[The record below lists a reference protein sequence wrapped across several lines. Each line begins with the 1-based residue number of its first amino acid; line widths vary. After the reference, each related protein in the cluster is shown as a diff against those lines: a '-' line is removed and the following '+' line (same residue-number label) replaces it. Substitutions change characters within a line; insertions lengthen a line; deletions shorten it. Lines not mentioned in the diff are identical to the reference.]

1 MENSRFKTRPL
12 FCDKG
17 KEIRKKVMGVRYQ
30 EIKSI
35 LKKLEK
41 DELQELVQTIK
52 RSSEILKKVI

>member
-1 MENSRFKTRPL
+1 
-12 FCDKG
+12 
-17 KEIRKKVMGVRYQ
+17 MGIRYQ

-52 RSSEILKKVI
+52 RSSEMVKKVTYYNKKF